1 MSILVKIKLGE
12 EFRRISFK
20 EQPTY
25 QEFRSTLQQIFKE
38 EALSEFVIKYKDEE
52 EDLITVSSD
61 IELSEAFAINRNQIL
76 RVFLIPSS
84 ENNLCNRNTPVHWG
98 VACDGCNKHPIVG
111 PRFKCIHCPDYDL
124 CAQCESNRIHGNVG
138 HQFKKIERPIHH
150 WHRRYGT
157 FMKSH
162 QFQCPRRMWNKK
174 IKKSMGLQKEE
185 EYKQTQKQD
194 VNNPQSKSVKQDNKQ
209 ASEQQSTPKS
219 LDPLEEHLTLLKEMG
234 FLNEEENRMLLEKN
248 DCNVTLTVR
257 DLLQK

>member
-20 EQPTY
+20 QQPTF

-61 IELSEAFAINRNQIL
+61 LELSEAFTINRNQIL
-76 RVFLIPSS
+76 RVFLTPST
-84 ENNLCNRNTPVHWG
+84 ENNRCNRNIPVHWG
-98 VACDGCNKHPIVG
+98 VTCDGCNKHPIVG
-111 PRFKCIHCPDYDL
+111 PRFKCIRCPDYDL
-124 CAQCESNRIHGNVG
+124 CAQCESKGIHVDTG
-138 HQFKKIERPIHH
+138 HQFRKIERPFRR
-150 WHRRYGT
+150 WCHRNGT
-157 FMKSH
+157 FMKPH
-162 QFQCPRRMWNKK
+162 HIQCPRRMWCKK
-174 IKKSMGLQKEE
+174 IKKLMELQKEE
-185 EYKQTQKQD
+185 NEPTQKQD
-194 VNNPQSKSVKQDNKQ
+194 VNNPPTELVKQDNKQ
-209 ASEQQSTPKS
+209 ALEQQSMPKP
-219 LDPLEEHLTLLKEMG
+219 LDPLEGHLTLLKEMG